1 MIRRLDLLAAATALV
16 LATPAAAGGCCV
28 MPYSNCPCSPVIVPE
43 PFDTMGSGIY
53 IVDQGPVFSGPGPA
67 LPRQVR
73 VAAPTVYPY
82 VGHVFTGYPYGVAN
96 SGGYPRGSYSP
107 FAGYPYVDPP
117 PGLNAPSYVK
127 YRMGHRPMRYH
138 RRAR

>member
-1 MIRRLDLLAAATALV
+1 MIAHRFVLPAAAAAALLAAAGS
-16 LATPAAAGGCCV
+16 AAAGGCC
-28 MPYSNCPCSPVIVPE
+28 PTCDCAPVVVVAAPPE
-43 PFDTMGSGIY
+43 PIY
-53 IVDQGPVFSGPGPA
+53 LVNQGPVFTGPGHAIPRPLPDAPRPA
-67 LPRQVR
+67 F
-73 VAAPTVYPY
+73 YPY
-82 VGHVFTGYPYGVAN
+82 VGHVFTGYPYGVDS

-127 YRMGHRPMRYH
+127 YRMGYRPVRYH